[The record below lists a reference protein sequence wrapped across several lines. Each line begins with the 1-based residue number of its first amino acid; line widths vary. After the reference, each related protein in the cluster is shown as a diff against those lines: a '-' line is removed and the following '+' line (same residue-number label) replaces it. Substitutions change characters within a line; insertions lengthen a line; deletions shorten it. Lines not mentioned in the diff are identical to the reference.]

1 MTDKLLNVLDEI
13 KRLKVTRAPKSNI
26 YIHPNKYDMNKHAA
40 ATSVKS
46 YTTKLYGNE
55 GKRYNINESHYKDSI
70 FEGFTGKMEQDH
82 FHPVYSEKATSNY
95 MNKLF
100 GIPDVKEFSNNDN
113 TIYYEQNLGNKSEL
127 DFAVEHFDDAEMN
140 PDTILEENDKAYNLN
155 RLRTALNN
163 KKVKTASIKASVAP
177 EVAAAKAAKTA
188 TSTATAVTVAPA
200 FAPPISPNTPST
212 FVQPAFVPAALAPL
226 TKGESGLQKL
236 AKKLKSATVIKD
248 TLRRQY
254 DMKRYDKAKTAAAT
268 AEPVVTRSQSETTPR
283 TPLTKKGKK

>member
-1 MTDKLLNVLDEI
+1 MADKLLNVLDEI

-26 YIHPNKYDMNKHAA
+26 YIHPLKYDMNKHTA

-70 FEGFTGKMEQDH
+70 FGGFTGKMEQDH

-113 TIYYEQNLGNKSEL
+113 TLYYEQKLGNKSEL

-155 RLRTALNN
+155 KLKTVLNN
-163 KKVKTASIKASVAP
+163 KKIRTASVATIKASVAP
-177 EVAAAKAAKTA
+177 EVAAAKAAKAARTA
-188 TSTATAVTVAPA
+188 AAVTVSPA
-200 FAPPISPNTPST
+200 FAS
-212 FVQPAFVPAALAPL
+212 PAAVVEVGQAVVTPVKKYPH
-226 TKGESGLQKL
+226 TAASKIQKAFK
-236 AKKLKSATVIKD
+236 AKKEDNTDDLSAL
-248 TLRRQY
+248 TLV
-254 DMKRYDKAKTAAAT
+254 DAT
-268 AEPVVTRSQSETTPR
+268 
-283 TPLTKKGKK
+283 TKK

>member
-1 MTDKLLNVLDEI
+1 MAEKLLNVLDEI

-26 YIHPNKYDMNKHAA
+26 YIHPLKYDMNKHTA

-70 FEGFTGKMEQDH
+70 FGGFTGKMEQDH

-113 TIYYEQNLGNKSEL
+113 TLYYEQKLGNKSEL

-155 RLRTALNN
+155 KLKTVLNN
-163 KKVKTASIKASVAP
+163 KKIRTSAVATIKASVAP
-177 EVAAAKAAKTA
+177 EVAAAKAAKSTRTA
-188 TSTATAVTVAPA
+188 
-200 FAPPISPNTPST
+200 
-212 FVQPAFVPAALAPL
+212 
-226 TKGESGLQKL
+226 
-236 AKKLKSATVIKD
+236 
-248 TLRRQY
+248 
-254 DMKRYDKAKTAAAT
+254 AAAT
-268 AEPVVTRSQSETTPR
+268 AAVTVSPAFASPAAAAVEVGQAVVTPVKKYPHTAAAKIQKAFKAKKEDNTDDLSALTLVDPAVKRGRGRLKKVADDAT
-283 TPLTKKGKK
+283 TKK

>member
-113 TIYYEQNLGNKSEL
+113 TLYYEQNLGNKSEL

-140 PDTILEENDKAYNLN
+140 PDTILEENDKTYNLN

-188 TSTATAVTVAPA
+188 KTATAVTVAPA
-200 FAPPISPNTPST
+200 FAPPISLNTPST
-212 FVQPAFVPAALAPL
+212 FVQPAFIPALTPL

-254 DMKRYDKAKTAAAT
+254 DMNRYDKAKSKAT
-268 AEPVVTRSQSETTPR
+268 TTEPAVTRSQTDKSTITPR
-283 TPLTKKGKK
+283 TPSTKK

>member
-113 TIYYEQNLGNKSEL
+113 TLYYEQNLGNKSEL

-188 TSTATAVTVAPA
+188 KTATAVTVAPA
-200 FAPPISPNTPST
+200 FAPPISPNPPST
-212 FVQPAFVPAALAPL
+212 FVQPAFVPALTPL

-236 AKKLKSATVIKD
+236 AKKLKSATVIKG

-254 DMKRYDKAKTAAAT
+254 DMNRYDKAKAKSTT
-268 AEPVVTRSQSETTPR
+268 AEPAVTRNQTDKSTITPR
-283 TPLTKKGKK
+283 TPSTKK